1 MNDIRSRSGA
11 IFAAMAPAMRAIFS
25 RTPGLQGMYGKTAP
39 FFDGPHRKYSVQV
52 QQALPLDHQKLP
64 LWLSVCFSRPSSHS
78 DPEEQSGHNQQR
90 AAPAFGG
97 RMIRRGPEPAPTIA
111 LSPLVDCAGL
121 CAKPQ
126 LPRRYYNR
134 ARAKALQTSAV
145 APISADERYNRSPPE
160 CRQRL

>member
-39 FFDGPHRKYSVQV
+39 FFRWSSLEIFCPGSTGIAVGSSKTAAV
-52 QQALPLDHQKLP
+52 ALCLFLKAIVAQ
-64 LWLSVCFSRPSSHS
+64 RPR
-78 DPEEQSGHNQQR
+78 R
-90 AAPAFGG
+90 AIRAQPRDAPAFGG
-97 RMIRRGPEPAPTIA
+97 RMIRRGPEPALTIA
-111 LSPLVDCAGL
+111 LSPRVDCARL
-121 CAKPQ
+121 RAKPQ
-126 LPRRYYNR
+126 LPRRDYNR
-134 ARAKALQTSAV
+134 ARAKALQASAL